1 LNWIELTF
9 LLITNKSNSN
19 RFSQIVYVDM
29 GRGSANPVVLSVVT
43 NGNNIGRKWKI
54 KINMIPCNN
63 LDMAPSGCLQYF
75 RSPSAIV
82 QSFNYGPPVSFVWLE
97 FTIISCLFCIN
108 CMKIKQFLKYRTQE
122 FLLKFNL
129 LLVLKH

>member
-1 LNWIELTF
+1 MHNIVINELQLIEL
-9 LLITNKSNSN
+9 NKSNSN

-63 LDMAPSGCLQYF
+63 RDMAPSGCLQYF

-82 QSFNYGPPVSFVWLE
+82 QSFNYGPPVSFV
-97 FTIISCLFCIN
+97 
-108 CMKIKQFLKYRTQE
+108 
-122 FLLKFNL
+122 
-129 LLVLKH
+129 